1 MRFSL
6 PRDVTRRRRLVALLA
21 GCLVA
26 LVTGVE
32 VGARSGDDAGSL
44 ASARGNGDGDAAAA
58 AVDELSLRQQVGQL
72 VMLRFD
78 GTERPTYVRE
88 ALRAGEAAGAIL
100 FGDNVLSAQ
109 QLRDL
114 TGSLQQAAGRSALV
128 AVDQEGGDIRIVP
141 FAAPEPAAGAIVR
154 PAEAKRVARQAG
166 QDLDRLG
173 INVNLAPVA
182 DVASV
187 PGSVVAGRAYPGEA
201 DAVAILVAAAIR
213 GHAAG
218 GVASTAKHFPG
229 IGAAELNTDD
239 AAVTINRPRAEIEDV
254 DLEPFRAAI
263 DADVE
268 LVMAGHALYPALDER
283 RIASQSSP
291 ILEGV
296 LRGELGYR
304 GVIVTDSMEAEAVLS
319 RSSTP
324 EAAVRAAAAGADLML
339 TTSSGSYM
347 PVFKRLLR
355 EAKRSERFR
364 ARVEESAARVLA
376 LKERLGLRPPSPR
389 DGG

>member
-1 MRFSL
+1 MRFTL
-6 PRDVTRRRRLVALLA
+6 PRDVTRRRRLLALLT

-26 LVTGVE
+26 LVTGIE
-32 VGARSGDDAGSL
+32 VGSRSGGDAGSL
-44 ASARGNGDGDAAAA
+44 ASARGDGESDDPVRG

-78 GTERPTYVRE
+78 GTERPTYVQE

-109 QLRDL
+109 QLRAL

-128 AVDQEGGDIRIVP
+128 AVDQEGGEIRIVP
-141 FAAPEPAAGAIVR
+141 FAAPEPAPGAIAR
-154 PAEAKRVARQAG
+154 PAEAERFARQG
-166 QDLDRLG
+166 GHDLDRLG
-173 INVNLAPVA
+173 INVNLAPVG

-201 DAVAILVAAAIR
+201 DAVGELVAAATR
-213 GHAAG
+213 GHRRG

-239 AAVTINRPRAEIEDV
+239 AAVTIKRPGAEIEAV

-263 DADVE
+263 DAGVE
-268 LVMAGHALYPALDER
+268 LVMAGHALYPALDGR

-291 ILEGV
+291 ILKGV
-296 LRGELGYR
+296 LRGELGFR

-319 RSSTP
+319 RSTTP
-324 EAAVRAAAAGADLML
+324 EAAVRAVAAGADLML

-364 ARVEESAARVLA
+364 ARVEESAARVLE
-376 LKERLGLRPPSPR
+376 LKQRLGLRPPRPAR
-389 DGG
+389 